1 VRLRNHGHSVASVS
15 TQSIARSLACLVLLV
30 EPPGCGRCTDDMAQ
44 HHVEGLLPGYSQLK
58 CILYDY
64 DSTVIAFSYTL
75 PKDMTSEKAFELLE
89 ASVNRS
95 MWKEGVTPPVTCYRV
110 VARRK
115 DYLLMACE
123 EPGLGP
129 TSAWEFLLEGR
140 SLRVT
145 TGPGHDVMRFVEY
158 KLVGASP

>member
-1 VRLRNHGHSVASVS
+1 MSVAHCSPRL
-15 TQSIARSLACLVLLV
+15 IARSLAFPVLLV
-30 EPPGCGRCTDDMAQ
+30 TLSGCGRCTDDMAL
-44 HHVEGLLPGYSQLK
+44 HHVEGLLPGHSQLK

-64 DSTVIAFSYTL
+64 DRTVIAFSYTL
-75 PKDMTSEKAFELLE
+75 PNGMTPEKAFELLE

-95 MWKEGVTPPVTCYRV
+95 IRKEGVTPPVTCYRV

-115 DYLLMACE
+115 GYLLMACE

-145 TGPGHDVMRFVEY
+145 TGPGRDVMRFIEHE
-158 KLVGASP
+158 LVGQSP